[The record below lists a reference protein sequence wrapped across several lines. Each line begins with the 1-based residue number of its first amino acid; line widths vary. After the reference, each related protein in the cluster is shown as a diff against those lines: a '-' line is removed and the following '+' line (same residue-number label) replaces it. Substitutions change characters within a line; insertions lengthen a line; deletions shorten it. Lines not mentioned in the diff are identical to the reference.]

1 LHALEGMLFCCET
14 FHDFELLKPIS
25 TL

>member
-1 LHALEGMLFCCET
+1 LHALEGMLFCCES